1 MDGGKEGILKRRN
14 RSINEKQ
21 EKRYMKKKKKL
32 TPHSGIVPNNATTS
46 SNGIS

>member
-1 MDGGKEGILKRRN
+1 MELKRRN

-21 EKRYMKKKKKL
+21 ERRYIKSIKKKKKKKKL